1 MHYTVHH
8 KGLCVS
14 KLVLAEAIVKHMCDQ
29 FEWDDR
35 ANLRSTGLKNL
46 NIMA

>member
-1 MHYTVHH
+1 MHYTVQH
-8 KGLCVS
+8 KGLCMS
-14 KLVLAEAIVKHMCDQ
+14 KLALTEAIVKHMCDQ

-35 ANLRSTGLKNL
+35 GNLRSTGPKNL

>member
-14 KLVLAEAIVKHMCDQ
+14 KLALAEVIVKHMCDQ
-29 FEWDDR
+29 FECDDR
-35 ANLRSTGLKNL
+35 GNLRSIGPKNL